1 MQNTFIVFIRSQ
13 NVQKDE
19 TLCYNKKNTQFT
31 QSVLPLLGGLR
42 AMNGLEH
49 FTYYFQAFI
58 P

>member
-19 TLCYNKKNTQFT
+19 TLCYNKKIRK

-49 FTYYFQAFI
+49 FKYYFQAFI